1 MRVNPEKRAVHLL
14 AGIVLA
20 GAAAICFWPLCSHP
34 ADLLVGPQ
42 RAGQN
47 DVTSNILAFRW
58 YHGVCLFRSTQSLSW
73 NPFSLGGTPWLGNP
87 QTAMFYPPNWLYAL
101 VDSRLA
107 VSWLMVAHHWL
118 AGLGTYLLCRRYGLA
133 WSAGAFAGIAFMA
146 APYYVA
152 NTGEGHYNPV
162 CLMAWVPW
170 AFLCVERLRAGQRG
184 GVVGTALILTLA
196 FFCGHVQELFYLVLL
211 LTGFLAVNVVQ
222 RLWVRRPPTA
232 LGAGLPTSPKPP
244 TAGLPES
251 GDRSVSS
258 GAGSGD
264 PRTTENPR
272 ITERTQTVSASRRA
286 IQHRL
291 PCPLLGSWCVGSL
304 SAWR

>member
-20 GAAAICFWPLCSHP
+20 GAAAICFWPLCNHP

-42 RAGQN
+42 RAGHN

-58 YHGVCLFRSTQSLSW
+58 SYWFP
-73 NPFSLGGTPWLGNP
+73 PFPQYPIPLMEPVFPGGTPWLGNP

-146 APYYVA
+146 GRI
-152 NTGEGHYNPV
+152 TS
-162 CLMAWVPW
+162 LT
-170 AFLCVERLRAGQRG
+170 RARDI
-184 GVVGTALILTLA
+184 TT
-196 FFCGHVQELFYLVLL
+196 
-211 LTGFLAVNVVQ
+211 
-222 RLWVRRPPTA
+222 
-232 LGAGLPTSPKPP
+232 
-244 TAGLPES
+244 
-251 GDRSVSS
+251 RSV
-258 GAGSGD
+258 
-264 PRTTENPR
+264 
-272 ITERTQTVSASRRA
+272 
-286 IQHRL
+286 
-291 PCPLLGSWCVGSL
+291 
-304 SAWR
+304 